1 MRIFSW
7 TISLVIAAT
16 TLTAAPALAWEFR
29 ELLNGEGDQGLGI
42 LQPAT
47 NQPGIS
53 LGFGCEGDRWRQV
66 AILPGGKE
74 PFPLSASGGIRFGF
88 QPDEFGPPATWKVR
102 KPEDLPPRYF
112 APAPTQL
119 MARLYAEE
127 GKNPEAI
134 FYVQVRPAKKAPIT
148 LEFPLA
154 GLKKALVEHLWKP
167 CKLDVYFGDPG

>member
-1 MRIFSW
+1 
-7 TISLVIAAT
+7 
-16 TLTAAPALAWEFR
+16 
-29 ELLNGEGDQGLGI
+29 
-42 LQPAT
+42 
-47 NQPGIS
+47 
-53 LGFGCEGDRWRQV
+53 
-66 AILPGGKE
+66 
-74 PFPLSASGGIRFGF
+74 
-88 QPDEFGPPATWKVR
+88 
-102 KPEDLPPRYF
+102 
-112 APAPTQL
+112 